1 MQIAPR
7 TGAGAALVAV
17 ASTVYYTD
25 GDCSRS
31 SDREEEEGSSPLLF
45 RPQRGATVLERVG
58 VFSQDQRESVRT

>member
-7 TGAGAALVAV
+7 AGAGAALVAV